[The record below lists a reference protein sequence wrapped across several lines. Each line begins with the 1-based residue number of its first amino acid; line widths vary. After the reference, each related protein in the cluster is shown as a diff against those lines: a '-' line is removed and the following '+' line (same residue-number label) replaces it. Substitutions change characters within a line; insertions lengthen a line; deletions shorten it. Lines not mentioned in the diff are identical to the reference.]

1 LQAMLDAK
9 IPVPAV
15 VHAEAKEGSK
25 VVVLRSARQ
34 HAS

>member
-1 LQAMLDAK
+1 MLDAK

-25 VVVLRSARQ
+25 VIVLRA
-34 HAS
+34 AL